1 MDCRKCQTST
11 ASPAEQGGSHVGLA
25 GGPCLGWGVVD
36 QQGFSPMV
44 IEPSSLS
51 SPLLRSLNIMPGL
64 SNGPVRRSPPRP
76 TWLNFRPS
84 SSLSYFASTP
94 YTIPSSQPLVFPI
107 QVKSPFV
114 QH

>member
-64 SNGPVRRSPPRP
+64 SHGPVRRSPTGPP
-76 TWLNFRPS
+76 WLNLRPPS
-84 SSLSYFASTP
+84 SVSIFGST
-94 YTIPSSQPLVFPI
+94 TSTTSDDRREGKEGLI
-107 QVKSPFV
+107 
-114 QH
+114 